1 MTSYWSVLEFIKNLF
16 WLMKN
21 RPNYTETIAMMI
33 DVVDHAFV
41 CYNYDKILES
51 VKHDKEAYERL
62 LKSNI
67 CVNPH

>member
-21 RPNYTETIAMMI
+21 RPNYKETIAMMI
-33 DVVDHAFV
+33 DVVDHSFI
-41 CYNYDKILES
+41 CYDYDRILET
-51 VKHDKEAYERL
+51 VKDDKEAYERL

-67 CVNPH
+67 CVNP